1 MVCFVYSEPGEDQ
14 QDGQNFY
21 NGYSLY
27 SSATDVMQPVDV
39 FNAVLNTKH
48 DAQVVCQQKPVGIK
62 DTATFLIDTTKLRH
76 FEDIKA
82 DDVGSWVHKGRPVR
96 FYTIARLASGE
107 VYGAQLCEGAEAT
120 YKLTRIY
127 YHHKGTPEFR
137 KTIFYV
143 HGMYE
148 FDSYILISYLLCVII
163 VVMYPM

>member
-14 QDGQNFY
+14 DELDFY
-21 NGYSLY
+21 NGYPLY
-27 SSATDVMQPVDV
+27 SSATDIMQPVDV
-39 FNAVLNTKH
+39 FNVVLNTKQ
-48 DAQVVCQQKPVGIK
+48 DCRIVCKQKPVGIK

-82 DDVGSWVHKGRPVR
+82 DDMGSWVHKGRPVH
-96 FYTIARLASGE
+96 FYTIDRLASGE
-107 VYGAQLCEGAEAT
+107 VYGAQLSEDAEA

-143 HGMYE
+143 HGMYK
-148 FDSYILISYLLCVII
+148 FDSYIL
-163 VVMYPM
+163 MKK